1 MGRTS
6 RKISR
11 VKQSAKY
18 KRSKKATAKRGTKR
32 KSLVGSVFTPR
43 NVRQRTD
50 LPTPP
55 GTGRRLFRAA
65 RDIGSAGASAL
76 AGPYAGMAVEAVG
89 RGAEF
94 AYDRLTSG
102 ARSRKGNTKVS
113 YVNGVMSGKYHSVG
127 KPINRRRI
135 GKKGGLSKFGMAQKG
150 ITYREEYRDPDPVV
164 TTRESMIIGHCSLPE
179 QATYY
184 NVFRSLLKCLFVK
197 GGAHVD
203 ALTTGTGMSVAG
215 TQIKIK
221 WYPSITAIGLETW
234 TYNIDPASDSSWQKL
249 FDNFA
254 DSFLVG
260 VIDVFAS
267 NMDQIRWVEIE
278 LVPGATWNQNTYSR
292 VRMSLPYLN
301 VEIRSK
307 SCLKLQNQSGL
318 WASPETTEPP
328 TSEDVNAIPVEMN
341 MYYAKGNNLM
351 HQNRR
356 TMLSLGFGGLGR
368 YQTYALNEVGA
379 EPAPAY
385 EYVNCSG
392 KDKFVVDPGHI
403 KTSIISHKQVYKFP
417 QIIRLLLCRTPYVAG
432 GTTITYKNNF
442 VTGNYVPG
450 LGHFRALH
458 IDRVIGA
465 KTGSVR
471 IMTEFELHQQIA
483 CYGPQ
488 NTATDQY
495 DVQRPT

>member
-1 MGRTS
+1 MKFK
-6 RKISR
+6 RKVSFAGVR
-11 VKQSAKY
+11 AKA
-18 KRSKKATAKRGTKR
+18 RRAKKARRGTKR
-32 KSLVGSVFTPR
+32 KNLEGTVFTPR
-43 NVRQRTD
+43 SVRLRTD

-55 GTGRRLFRAA
+55 STGRRLFRAA

-89 RGAEF
+89 RGTEY

-102 ARSRKGNTKVS
+102 SRSGRKGNSKVS
-113 YVNGVMSGKYHSVG
+113 YVNGVMSGKYRSVG
-127 KPINRRRI
+127 KPINRKRY
-135 GKKGGLSKFGMAQKG
+135 GKKGGLTKFGMAQKG
-150 ITYREEYRDPDPVV
+150 ITYREEYRDPDPIV
-164 TTRESMIIGHCSLPE
+164 TNRESMIIGHCSLPE
-179 QATYY
+179 QATLY

-203 ALTTGTGMSVAG
+203 SLTTATGMSTSG
-215 TQIKIK
+215 TQIKVK
-221 WYPSITAIGLETW
+221 WYPSITAIALETW
-234 TYNIDPASDSSWQKL
+234 TYNIDPATDSTWQKL
-249 FDNFA
+249 FDNFL

-260 VIDVFAS
+260 VIDIYAS

-278 LVPGATWNQNTYSR
+278 LLPSATWNQTTYQR

-307 SCLKLQNQSGL
+307 SCLKLQNQSGV
-318 WASPETTEPP
+318 WAAEDPETNEPP
-328 TSEDVNAIPVEMN
+328 NTDDVNAIPVECN
-341 MYYAKGNNLM
+341 MYYAKGNNLV

-368 YQTYALNEVGA
+368 FQTYAQNEVGA
-379 EPAPAY
+379 EPAPSY

-392 KDKFVVDPGHI
+392 KDKFNVDPGHI
-403 KTSIISHKQVYKFP
+403 KTSIISHKQIYKFP
-417 QIIRLLLCRTPYVAG
+417 QIIRLLLCRTPYIAG
-432 GTTITYKNNF
+432 GTTVTFRNSF

-450 LGHFRALH
+450 LGHFRGLH
-458 IDRVIGA
+458 IDRVIGS

-471 IMTEFELHQQIA
+471 IMTEFELTQQIA

-488 NTATDQY
+488 NTATDEY